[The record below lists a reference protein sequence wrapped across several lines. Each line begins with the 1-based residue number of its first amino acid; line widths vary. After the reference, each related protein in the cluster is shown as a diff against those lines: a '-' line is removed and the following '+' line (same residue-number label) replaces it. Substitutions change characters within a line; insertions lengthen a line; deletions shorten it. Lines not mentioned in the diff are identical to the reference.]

1 MRHGQCQTRP
11 FDSARAQE
19 SRSETHASFSFTTTY
34 GITDGTGRR
43 ARYALTE
50 NAPELLTGSSVASVR
65 LFSPACVVPVRRQ
78 ALLRASD

>member
-11 FDSARAQE
+11 FDSTRAQE
-19 SRSETHASFSFTTTY
+19 ARSETRASFLFTTTY

-50 NAPELLTGSSVASVR
+50 DAPELLADWSVASVR
-65 LFSPACVVPVRRQ
+65 LFSPACVVPVRRE